1 MTTAEKLAQLDAHS
15 ARVLRCGGPKA
26 VEKQHALGKRTARE
40 RIELLMDTGTFTE
53 VDRFVRH
60 RCTAFGMGDKDIPA
74 DGVVTGYGKI
84 DGRTVFVY
92 AQDFTA
98 QGGSLGEM
106 HAAKI
111 CKIMDMALEA
121 GCPVVGLCDSGGAR
135 IQEAVDALSGY
146 GQIFYRNACS
156 SGRIPQISVIMGPC
170 AGGAVYSPAL
180 TDLIVMVEKESQMFI
195 TGPAVVAATTGEE
208 ISAEDLGGA
217 DTHTTMSGVAHLS
230 ARSEEEALGA
240 VRCLL
245 SYLPSKAGA
254 RPPLMDFTEHEELQP
269 LLDTVIPDDSSL
281 PYDMHD
287 VVRILLDEDSVMELQ
302 PYYADNII
310 TCFGRLGGHSVGVIA
325 NQPFSMGGSLDINAS
340 DKAARFIQLCDAFGI
355 PLINLVDVPG
365 FLPGADQEHAG
376 IIRHGAKLLYVYSVA
391 EVPKLTV
398 VLRKAYGGSYLA
410 MCSKDLGAD
419 FVYAWPTAEIAVMG
433 AAGAANVV
441 FRKEIQAAEDPK
453 AARREK
459 IQLYSE
465 QFATPYMAAS
475 RGFVDLV
482 IRPSETR
489 ARLLEALD
497 PNDPE
502 SIDKRIFYTGILE
515 VLELKRDMGIIPYTA
530 MTYGLTAVIS
540 LLVVAI
546 IVGISKL
553 TSRPGQTDDGEGE
566 P

>member
-195 TGPAVVAATTGEE
+195 TG
-208 ISAEDLGGA
+208 S
-217 DTHTTMSGVAHLS
+217 
-230 ARSEEEALGA
+230 R
-240 VRCLL
+240 
-245 SYLPSKAGA
+245 
-254 RPPLMDFTEHEELQP
+254 
-269 LLDTVIPDDSSL
+269 
-281 PYDMHD
+281 
-287 VVRILLDEDSVMELQ
+287 
-302 PYYADNII
+302 
-310 TCFGRLGGHSVGVIA
+310 
-325 NQPFSMGGSLDINAS
+325 GGSGHHGRGD
-340 DKAARFIQLCDAFGI
+340 LC
-355 PLINLVDVPG
+355 
-365 FLPGADQEHAG
+365 
-376 IIRHGAKLLYVYSVA
+376 
-391 EVPKLTV
+391 
-398 VLRKAYGGSYLA
+398 GGSGRSGYPYHYVW
-410 MCSKDLGAD
+410 SGT
-419 FVYAWPTAEIAVMG
+419 P
-433 AAGAANVV
+433 
-441 FRKEIQAAEDPK
+441 FRAQ
-453 AARREK
+453 RRGGPGSGPMPA
-459 IQLYSE
+459 QLSPL
-465 QFATPYMAAS
+465 QGRSSAPPN
-475 RGFVDLV
+475 GFY
-482 IRPSETR
+482 R
-489 ARLLEALD
+489 A
-497 PNDPE
+497 
-502 SIDKRIFYTGILE
+502 
-515 VLELKRDMGIIPYTA
+515 
-530 MTYGLTAVIS
+530 
-540 LLVVAI
+540 
-546 IVGISKL
+546 
-553 TSRPGQTDDGEGE
+553 
-566 P
+566 

>member
-60 RCTAFGMGDKDIPA
+60 RCTSFGMGDKDIPA

-230 ARSEEEALGA
+230 ARREEEALGA

-287 VVRILLDEDSVMELQ
+287 VVRILLDEDS
-302 PYYADNII
+302 
-310 TCFGRLGGHSVGVIA
+310 VIA

-489 ARLLEALD
+489 ARLLEAL
-497 PNDPE
+497 
-502 SIDKRIFYTGILE
+502 
-515 VLELKRDMGIIPYTA
+515 ELLINKERQPHPRGNMP
-530 MTYGLTAVIS
+530 L
-540 LLVVAI
+540 
-546 IVGISKL
+546 
-553 TSRPGQTDDGEGE
+553 
-566 P
+566 